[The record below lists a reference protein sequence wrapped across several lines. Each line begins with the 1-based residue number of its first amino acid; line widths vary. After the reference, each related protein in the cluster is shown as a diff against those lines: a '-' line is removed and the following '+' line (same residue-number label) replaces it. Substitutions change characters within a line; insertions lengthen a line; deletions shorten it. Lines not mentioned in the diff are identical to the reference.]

1 MEYTCR
7 PCLPRQKFSRISSRI
22 VAIRMEGFGPTILFT
37 GTVLLS
43 LFSLVLVASST
54 NHDAVA
60 AVVATVTDRIKP
72 RLHSSNL
79 NVLHQV
85 LPASVSAKR
94 THMMLIVILGAKYIL

>member
-1 MEYTCR
+1 VESTCR
-7 PCLPRQKFSRISSRI
+7 PCLPTQMFSRISSRI
-22 VAIRMEGFGPTILFT
+22 VAIRIVEGFGPIILFT
-37 GTVLLS
+37 GTVLLP
-43 LFSLVLVASST
+43 LFSLVLAASST
-54 NHDAVA
+54 NHDAF
-60 AVVATVTDRIKP
+60 AVVATVTDRIEP